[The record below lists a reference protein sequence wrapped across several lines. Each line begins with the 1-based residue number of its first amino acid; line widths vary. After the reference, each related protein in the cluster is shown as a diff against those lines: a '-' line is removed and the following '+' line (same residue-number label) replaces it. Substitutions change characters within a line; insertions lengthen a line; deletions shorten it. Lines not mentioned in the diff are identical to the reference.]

1 MLEEIRGR
9 LQQIID
15 TAPAGELQ
23 AVRTTLEE
31 LRGQLH
37 QVAGTSTN
45 HDVQQAMQLLGI
57 AHEKAGEAVQAVAQA
72 AEHVRA
78 FSAVL

>member
-15 TAPAGELQ
+15 TAPVGELQ

-31 LRGQLH
+31 LRGQLN

-45 HDVQQAMQLLGI
+45 EDVQQALHLFGL
-57 AHEKAGEAVQAVAQA
+57 AAEKAGEAAQAAMQA
-72 AEHVRA
+72 AEHVRS